1 MQGTTA
7 NGHLRESRTIC
18 GPLPTK
24 RPVRSNEFPINSK
37 NSPPI
42 FPSAVTRRRFLDPPL
57 TIDFVARKHRSPTSR
72 FIPRLALSLNKSDS
86 KYLQH
91 VALDNALALS
101 LSSSYQARIKKDA
114 FIYYEGVHF
123 ILRRCTKVHSK
134 LDGLITCSG
143 SSYRTQFR
151 LKSGKFEEYVGTIW
165 NNNPF
170 NSEF

>member
-24 RPVRSNEFPINSK
+24 RPVRSNEFPIKSK

-101 LSSSYQARIKKDA
+101 LS
-114 FIYYEGVHF
+114 
-123 ILRRCTKVHSK
+123 LRRCTKVHNK